1 MKFIVIALPRNPKS
15 AGSMVLYELADEIRN
30 LGFEAA
36 RVLIAQNKDGHFF
49 VSIDE
54 KNFLPLTTDT
64 LERYFDPEN
73 DVIIH
78 AEKSAS
84 QIFR

>member
-1 MKFIVIALPRNPKS
+1 MKFIVIAPPRNPKS

-49 VSIDE
+49 ASIDE
-54 KNFLPLTTDT
+54 KKLFTVNHRDAGT
-64 LERYFDPEN
+64 
-73 DVIIH
+73 
-78 AEKSAS
+78 
-84 QIFR
+84 IF